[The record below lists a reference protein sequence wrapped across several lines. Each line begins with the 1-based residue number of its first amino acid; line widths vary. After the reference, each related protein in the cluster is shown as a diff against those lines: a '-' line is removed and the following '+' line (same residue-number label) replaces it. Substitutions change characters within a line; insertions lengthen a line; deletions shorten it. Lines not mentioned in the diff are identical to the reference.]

1 MAKAVQQV
9 TSITPEKLEETN
21 ARLAEVSALIYPDN
35 LVLKVVLVDT
45 LTEQKV
51 NPRSMPQKMFDQ
63 MIENVKNTGQ
73 LESVPLCAQV
83 GEEIHIIS
91 GHHRTRAARAA
102 GIQYILVLLFL
113 DLADSRIKAKQ
124 LAHNNI
130 SGSDDPELLRRVFDM
145 ITDVQAQF
153 EAFVDPRVF
162 EAIPQAVS
170 FKPVD
175 VQMQNAAKT
184 VVIVFLD
191 TQFKN
196 FDAAVQAV
204 MPKVKSDKIYL
215 AHKDAFE
222 GWRDTLNRVREE
234 CDIVSV
240 PAALSFMAELVNK
253 QLDLDAKKKAK
264 QVEP

>member
-1 MAKAVQQV
+1 MAEAVQQV
-9 TSITPEKLEETN
+9 ISPEKLDETN
-21 ARLAEVSALIYPDN
+21 ARLAEVSKLLYPDN
-35 LVLKVVLVDT
+35 LILKVVPVEA

-63 MIENVKNTGQ
+63 MIDNVKNTGQ

-83 GEEIHIIS
+83 GEELHIIS

-102 GIQYILVLLFL
+102 GIKYILVLLFL
-113 DLADSRIKAKQ
+113 GLEDSRVKAKQ

-130 SGSDDPELLRRVFDM
+130 SGSDDPELVRRVFDM
-145 ITDVQAQF
+145 IHDVQAQF

-162 EAIPQAVS
+162 DAIPQAVS

-191 TQFKN
+191 TQFKQ
-196 FDAAVQAV
+196 FDAAIQATF
-204 MPKVKSDKIYL
+204 PKVTPDKVYL
-215 AHKDAFE
+215 ANKEAFE

-240 PAALSFMAELVNK
+240 PAALAYMAVLVNK
-253 QLDLDAKKKAK
+253 QLNLEAKKKEK

>member
-9 TSITPEKLEETN
+9 ISKEKLDETN
-21 ARLAEVSALIYPDN
+21 ARLAEVSALIYPPSLILK
-35 LVLKVVLVDT
+35 LVAVDDLK
-45 LTEQKV
+45 EQAV

-102 GIQYILVLLFL
+102 GVPYILVLLFL
-113 DLADSRIKAKQ
+113 DLPESRIKAKQ

-130 SGSDDPELLRRVFDM
+130 SGSDDPELLRRVFEM

-170 FKPVD
+170 FKPID

-184 VVIVFLD
+184 VVVVFLD

-196 FDAAVQAV
+196 FDAAVQAL
-204 MPKVKSDKIYL
+204 MPKVKTDKVYL
-215 AHKDAFE
+215 AHKEAFD
-222 GWRDTLNRVREE
+222 GWRDTLNRVRED

-240 PAALSFMAELVNK
+240 PAALSYMAELVNK
-253 QLDLDAKKKAK
+253 QLNMEAKKKDK